1 MSSNSLQ
8 NSAAAASTENENPES
23 ALNDNSA
30 VELQDLNLTQGKD
43 ELLPQGDDELSQI
56 YWDSGEALPLPKSQD
71 SSEDGTVISHSHL
84 SLLFEREVA
93 PDLSTSQTSNSIAC
107 PQTHNPVYPGSPNPQ
122 SSTSLIGAEDDN
134 DSYLRS
140 ITSLVGGGEG
150 PISSLTDILVWT
162 ETAMG
167 TATGLLNASHMS
179 VTDVLHGTGTALRS
193 MTSLLG
199 RAHNVFTSGLF
210 SGTGTVFRTMSQF
223 LGNIERR
230 TVNGI
235 RSAFRFM
242 ALHISLHRNN
252 AGNN

>member
-56 YWDSGEALPLPKSQD
+56 YWDS
-71 SSEDGTVISHSHL
+71 
-84 SLLFEREVA
+84 
-93 PDLSTSQTSNSIAC
+93 
-107 PQTHNPVYPGSPNPQ
+107 
-122 SSTSLIGAEDDN
+122 
-134 DSYLRS
+134 
-140 ITSLVGGGEG
+140 
-150 PISSLTDILVWT
+150 
-162 ETAMG
+162 
-167 TATGLLNASHMS
+167 
-179 VTDVLHGTGTALRS
+179 GTALRS

>member
-56 YWDSGEALPLPKSQD
+56 YWDS
-71 SSEDGTVISHSHL
+71 
-84 SLLFEREVA
+84 
-93 PDLSTSQTSNSIAC
+93 
-107 PQTHNPVYPGSPNPQ
+107 
-122 SSTSLIGAEDDN
+122 
-134 DSYLRS
+134 
-140 ITSLVGGGEG
+140 
-150 PISSLTDILVWT
+150 